1 MRRLGILI
9 CVLLST
15 KCITAQ
21 IAGIAG
27 VKINAINVVPMPVGS
42 AEFEPS
48 YNFSHTADRWDANG
62 DRVSL
67 YATSDS
73 ILIDAALNL
82 RMAYAFTERIEF
94 GCNLGTDFSNFSI
107 KYALYNKENLGF
119 GIMAGTNLP
128 FGFAEIDKT
137 QRSSGQIPAYGLG
150 LIMSYTID
158 EVSSVDFNVQ
168 IQDYYYEALDLPEA
182 DLFVTLDYGR
192 YVKDVLYVASFIY
205 QESFT
210 MADSVR
216 KLTFSPGVSMEM
228 MSNYAVVLNLNLD
241 LYGRSIERNN
251 GFSLAF
257 TMAF

>member
-1 MRRLGILI
+1 MRII
-9 CVLLST
+9 CVFGFAFFCFYSVS
-15 KCITAQ
+15 AQ

-48 YNFSHTADRWDANG
+48 YNFSYTSDRWDMNG

-67 YATSDS
+67 YSTSDS
-73 ILIDAALNL
+73 ILIDASLNL
-82 RMAYAFTERIEF
+82 RMAYAFTDRIEF

-107 KYALYNKENLGF
+107 KYALYNRHDIGF

-128 FGFAEIDKT
+128 FGFAEIDRS
-137 QRSSGQIPAYGLG
+137 QRSPDQIPVYGLG

-158 EVSSVDFNVQ
+158 EVSSIDLNVQ
-168 IQDYYYEALDLPEA
+168 VQDYYYDSVDLPDA
-182 DLFVTLDYGR
+182 DIFVTMDYGH

-205 QESFT
+205 QESLT
-210 MADSVR
+210 KSDSMR
-216 KLTFSPGVSMEM
+216 KLTFSPGISMEM
-228 MSNYAVVLNLNLD
+228 MSNYAVVLNLNVD
-241 LYGRSIERNN
+241 LMGRGIERNN